1 MKTKLI
7 EVENLEAETNELRCE
22 GLRPSIDILL
32 LELETPRG
40 VEYDVGIFI
49 NGKDGF
55 LDDESETYSED
66 QYDLAVER
74 YNNLVEQ
81 FSE

>member
-7 EVENLEAETNELRCE
+7 EVENLEAESNELRCE

-49 NGKDGF
+49 NGKNGF
-55 LDDESETYSED
+55 LDDESETYSE
-66 QYDLAVER
+66 YDLALER